1 MPLWRSQQKN
11 VYHVCQRCGFR
22 QPLSKM
28 RWQNGI
34 LVCYVTNCVDKAI
47 VGSRDINV
55 ARAVSVYRHELE
67 PDPKLT
73 TPVDRRADQNEIL
86 Y

>member
-1 MPLWRSQQKN
+1 MPLWRGQRKYT
-11 VYHVCQRCGFR
+11 YHTCARCGFR
-22 QPLSKM
+22 QPLQKM
-28 RWQNGI
+28 IWQNGI
-34 LVCYVTNCVDKAI
+34 LVCSVSSCIDKAI

-67 PDPKLT
+67 PDVKLT
-73 TPVDRRADQNEIL
+73 NPTDRRVDQNDIL

>member
-1 MPLWRSQQKN
+1 MPLWRSQHSN
-11 VYHVCQRCGFR
+11 VYEYCQRCGRR
-22 QPLSKM
+22 QPLSMM

-34 LVCYVTNCVDKAI
+34 LVCSATNCIDTAI
-47 VGSRDINV
+47 VGSRDLNV
-55 ARAVSVYRHELE
+55 ARAVSTYRHEFE

-73 TPVDRRADQNEIL
+73 QPTDRRADQNEIL

>member
-1 MPLWRSQQKN
+1 MPRWRTQHQN
-11 VYHVCQRCGFR
+11 VYHTCARCGFR
-22 QPLSKM
+22 QPLSRM

-34 LVCYVTNCVDKAI
+34 LICSVTDCIDRAI

-55 ARAVSVYRHELE
+55 ARAVSMNRHELE
-67 PDPKLT
+67 ADVKLT
-73 TPVDRRADQNEIL
+73 TPVDRKADQYEIL